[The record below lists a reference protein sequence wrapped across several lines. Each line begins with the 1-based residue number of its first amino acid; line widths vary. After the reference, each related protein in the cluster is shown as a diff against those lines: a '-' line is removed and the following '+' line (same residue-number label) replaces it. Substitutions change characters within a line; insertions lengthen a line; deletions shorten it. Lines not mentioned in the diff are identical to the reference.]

1 MKIKYQTLDGKLFD
15 TEEKAIKYEQ
25 ELIKIKTYFDS
36 NFFPNYKVNYKIN
49 SVSHNNAHLGNP
61 RKTDWSYINKGYTLH
76 YGRMGNG
83 DCRIRFKLRGNNLL
97 ILKYWT
103 DEPEIIY
110 LGKVNMNDI
119 IMKID
124 ADKYNV

>member
-1 MKIKYQTLDGKLFD
+1 
-15 TEEKAIKYEQ
+15 
-25 ELIKIKTYFDS
+25 
-36 NFFPNYKVNYKIN
+36 
-49 SVSHNNAHLGNP
+49 
-61 RKTDWSYINKGYTLH
+61 
-76 YGRMGNG
+76 MGNG

-124 ADKYNV
+124 AYNV